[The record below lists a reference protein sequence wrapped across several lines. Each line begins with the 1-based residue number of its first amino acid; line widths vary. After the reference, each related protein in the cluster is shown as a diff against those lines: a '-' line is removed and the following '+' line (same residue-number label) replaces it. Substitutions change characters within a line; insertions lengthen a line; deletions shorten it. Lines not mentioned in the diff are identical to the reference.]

1 MEVKSLWGWIN
12 LVLNYIVPNA
22 HNYLH
27 VLPHLLMQMTEMDQG
42 TESGLNGII
51 ASSPCEGG

>member
-22 HNYLH
+22 HDYLH
-27 VLPHLLMQMTEMDQG
+27 VLQHLLMQMTEMDQA
-42 TESGLNGII
+42 TASALNGII
-51 ASSPCEGG
+51 ASSTCQGD